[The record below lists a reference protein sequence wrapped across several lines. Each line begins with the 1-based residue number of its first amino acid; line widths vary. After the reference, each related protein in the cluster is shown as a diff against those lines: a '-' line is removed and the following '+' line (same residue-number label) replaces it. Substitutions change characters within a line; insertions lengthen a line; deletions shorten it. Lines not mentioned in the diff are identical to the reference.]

1 MLWTLIHILIILLTP
16 IASYQ
21 IVKLLNSRLLSP
33 VVLCY
38 ATGISLRNL
47 SSFPVDES
55 LTQTLY
61 EGCIVLAIPLL
72 LFSANLLHTIKYA
85 GKGLLSFLLFM
96 AVSIPA
102 VGITAILFF
111 SETPYISVIAGMIIG
126 IFTGGTPN
134 GNAVGI
140 ALGAPSEVNLL
151 VNGADTLIGAPYLLF
166 LTSLAPI
173 LFAYLLP
180 AFQPQQKQAE
190 SQALESD
197 QLVFPD
203 SLHGIGLAVLVLAA
217 SAGLTI
223 LTTGALANET
233 LLILLLTT
241 FSIMASTSARIR
253 RWKGTFLT
261 GEYLLLAFCVA
272 LGLSADLLAI
282 VSRGLD
288 VFGFYTVA
296 FFVTLILHLLL
307 AILFKI
313 DRDTYLISSTAAFYG
328 PVFIGQIATTIN
340 NRGMILLGMALSIF
354 GLAIGNYVGLGM
366 AWLVAYWLG

>member
-1 MLWTLIHILIILLTP
+1 MLWTLIHILIILLVP

-21 IVKLLNSRLLSP
+21 IVKRLNSRLLSP
-33 VVLCY
+33 VVFCY
-38 ATGISLRNL
+38 ATGIGLRNL
-47 SSFPVDES
+47 SSFPVDEG

-61 EGCIVLAIPLL
+61 EGCIVLAIPML
-72 LFSANLLHTIKYA
+72 LFSANLFHTIKYA

-166 LTSLAPI
+166 LTSLAPVI
-173 LFAYLLP
+173 FAYLLP
-180 AFQPQQKQAE
+180 AFDPNQKQAE
-190 SQALESD
+190 AQEMETD
-197 QLVFPD
+197 QLAFPD
-203 SLHGIGLAVLVLAA
+203 VLYGTGLAILILAT
-217 SAGLTI
+217 SAGLSI
-223 LTTGALANET
+223 LFTGSLANET

-241 FSIMASTSARIR
+241 FSIAASTSTRIR
-253 RWKGTFLT
+253 KWKGTFLT

-272 LGLSADLLAI
+272 LGLNADLIAI
-282 VSRGLD
+282 IDRGLD
-288 VFGFYTVA
+288 VFSFYTVA

-307 AILFKI
+307 AILFRI

-340 NRGMILLGMALSIF
+340 NRGIILIGMALSIF
-354 GLAIGNYVGLGM
+354 GLAIGNYVGLGL
-366 AWLVAYWLG
+366 AWLIAYWLE